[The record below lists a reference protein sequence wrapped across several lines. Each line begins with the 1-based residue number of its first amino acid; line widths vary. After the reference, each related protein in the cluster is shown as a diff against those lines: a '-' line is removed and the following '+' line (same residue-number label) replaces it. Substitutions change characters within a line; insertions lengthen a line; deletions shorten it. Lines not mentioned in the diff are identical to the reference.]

1 MNADRP
7 VRRTLLATT
16 AASFVVGAAVCA
28 TVLLYTNSH
37 VVPRVAAG
45 LVVGVV
51 VVGVAAGKYVKR
63 RAASGLL
70 ERSRLAA
77 LWQPPVPTPYLPPR
91 QTSDDYWY
99 PAAATRD
106 RTGTRPRGPGL

>member
-7 VRRTLLATT
+7 VRRMLLAA

-28 TVLLYTNSH
+28 IVLLYANPHHGAS
-37 VVPRVAAG
+37 RVAAG
-45 LVVGVV
+45 LVVGVL
-51 VVGVAAGKYVKR
+51 VVGAATGMYLQR
-63 RAASGLL
+63 RASSGAL

-77 LWQPPVPTPYLPPR
+77 SLQPPVPSPYQPPR